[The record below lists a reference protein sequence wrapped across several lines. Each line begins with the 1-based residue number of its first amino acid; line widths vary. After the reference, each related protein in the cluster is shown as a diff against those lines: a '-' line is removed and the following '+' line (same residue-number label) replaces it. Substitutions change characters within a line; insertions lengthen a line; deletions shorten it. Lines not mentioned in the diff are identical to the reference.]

1 MTKKI
6 IVLVGNRQAEALRM
20 ALGMILADD
29 AVDVCVVGGK
39 LEETEANTQNL
50 ELLEEMDVDVFT
62 CRKENEGLEFVAPED
77 LAARLTQYDHI
88 LPY

>member
-6 IVLVGNRQAEALRM
+6 LVLVRTRQTEALRM
-20 ALGMILADD
+20 ALGMTLADD

-39 LEETEANTQNL
+39 LEETDANTQNL
-50 ELLEEMDVDVFT
+50 ELLKELDVDVFT
-62 CRKENEGLEFVAPED
+62 CRKENEGLDFVAPENIP
-77 LAARLTQYDHI
+77 ARLTGYDHI